1 MNPILTFSGGHM
13 RPGVV
18 LLALWTVVNLLMTVR
33 LARPSRPADLSA
45 DGRTPI
51 QLPMEARDLVL
62 AEMRTML
69 GSVQGVL
76 DGAARSDTAAIRT
89 AAAASG
95 LVMAADPLLERV
107 LPKAFLQLGMLTHTA
122 FDTLATHAGSGP
134 ASAIKGLVGITSS
147 CVACHATYRL
157 EVR

>member
-1 MNPILTFSGGHM
+1 M
-13 RPGVV
+13 RRSVV
-18 LLALWTVVNLLMTVR
+18 LLALWTVVNLVATVR
-33 LARPSRPADLSA
+33 LVRPSRPADRSA
-45 DGRTPI
+45 DGRTAI

-69 GSVQGVL
+69 ASVQGVL

-95 LVMAADPLLERV
+95 LVMAADPVLERV
-107 LPKAFLQLGMLTHTA
+107 LPKAFLQMGMRTHVA
-122 FDTLATHAGSGP
+122 FDTLAAHAGSGP
-134 ASAIKGLVGITSS
+134 AFAINGLVGITSS

-157 EVR
+157 EVP